1 MAECTNTHEEMG
13 LSSCKIIYLGVMMK
27 LGLVLSSP
35 FDSPQQ
41 PPKAFSR
48 LDSVV
53 VAVLSFFGLLPQC
66 WQQHAPSESGLK
78 EWPTVSDELGMHI
91 LSKFAI

>member
-41 PPKAFSR
+41 PPKAVSR

-53 VAVLSFFGLLPQC
+53 VLPQC